1 MNTVPQT
8 PEERDQQDLTV
19 ASAPASP
26 LPGEGL
32 DPHGQAAAAPSEAGA
47 DPRTETTEEQSEA
60 REPFT
65 LADSDDHLDL
75 VDEWDRESF
84 PASDPPSNY

>member
-1 MNTVPQT
+1 MSTVH
-8 PEERDQQDLTV
+8 PENPEGSGQVDLTV
-19 ASAPASP
+19 ASAPTSP

-32 DPHGQAAAAPSEAGA
+32 DPAGPSEHVDVQPERG
-47 DPRTETTEEQSEA
+47 
-60 REPFT
+60 EPFT